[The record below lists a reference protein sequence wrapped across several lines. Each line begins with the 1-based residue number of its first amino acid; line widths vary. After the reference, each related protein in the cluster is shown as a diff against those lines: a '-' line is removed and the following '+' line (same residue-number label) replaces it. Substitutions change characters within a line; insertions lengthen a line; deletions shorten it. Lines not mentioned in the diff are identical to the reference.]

1 MTMLE
6 AGWAVWS
13 KQAGRNTGY
22 SIQACS
28 RAPFDAAKFAA
39 ILRRYGLGTPSSTEA
54 GPGALPWVTVSGFA
68 MKGGAPYVGI
78 MIETWTG
85 LVDGVKRPISMT
97 ALFCVPYQAM
107 CDAKVTYAA
116 LHHAAAAVRLPE
128 SGTDHGPVELQV
140 PDRDIVALARDVE
153 PDVRGCAEEA
163 AGLLSLGQRI
173 TVVGADHLGLD
184 DRLRFLDTV
193 GAFLPYGYRAYATGA
208 TWTQGPAQRIRV
220 AFGTRR
226 REGTTALGWPSALPA
241 EPALADSRYLSKLR
255 EMYAHDWTPEDVVD
269 RLVTFTDPAKPDK
282 PEYALET
289 LTSLDWPFDLLRR
302 SRRAEV
308 EPAEI
313 RRFFRTGRFGDLDPA
328 GQVQALCYLIGRGG
342 VHGWEL
348 AQPWLGTVAGDDA
361 PEVREA
367 VAEATRAL
375 LWRSDRRQD
384 LEGYLQ
390 HADKCGF
397 LDDLLGATV
406 RPPDGAAPRTGMRCA
421 ARLLDDRVLA
431 SADLAAYPGTRAAL
445 IEAPAVAC
453 ELIAHLVTGD
463 ELRRCDAVIDWLLPE
478 LEETLRPFLALWEGD
493 APPMNAADCDLVAR
507 DRPDGVLA
515 LLRTAARV
523 ERLEQVGPGFQEWLV
538 GRAEL
543 TVADRRF
550 WAAGLKELPRLS
562 PAARGLL
569 DPLFLAIGAFEAPI
583 TGTPWTEQEWSRYQQ
598 TFAQVWEVPWTS
610 GNRARLVSGLAA
622 YLAQCAWQ
630 RYDLS
635 AEAMAGL
642 VMKLLRIQ
650 DPALDWSGVLRGA
663 YDAFAGIRDL
673 PKQSNTA
680 ALLAWLR
687 KNHRGLVRE
696 KARAV
701 EPVEATRAPVPARSV
716 EFLLDRLVELA
727 RRDPDRPQRVIGR
740 LAAEGRP
747 ETAED
752 AVELVLSFG
761 DRLTGSGFDPDR
773 RDVWVDWLSERVCG
787 GGFGAGLAEE
797 SAHLLRERVIAE
809 LSSRLG
815 LLARTA
821 RRSRD
826 GRARLT
832 ARQRERLDLV
842 GDSMRDLLKEAGKN
856 APRQKR
862 FKGGGLLV
870 SKIDERP
877 SARRPEEGPR

>member
-1 MTMLE
+1 VTMLE

-28 RAPFDAAKFAA
+28 RSPFDTAKFAA
-39 ILRRYGLGTPSSTEA
+39 ILRRYGLGSPSSTEA

-68 MKGGAPYVGI
+68 MKGGPPYVGI

-107 CDAKVTYAA
+107 GDAKITYSA
-116 LHHAAAAVRLPE
+116 LHQAASAVRLPE
-128 SGTDHGPVELQV
+128 SGTDHRPVELQV
-140 PDRDIVALARDVE
+140 PDPGVVALARAVE

-163 AGLLSLGQRI
+163 AGLLLLGQRI

-184 DRLRFLDTV
+184 DRLRFLDTI

-226 REGTTALGWPSALPA
+226 RDGTTALTWPSALPA
-241 EPALADSRYLSKLR
+241 EPARPDSPYLSKLR
-255 EMYAHDWTPEDVVD
+255 EMYAHDWTPGDVVD

-282 PEYALET
+282 PDYALET

-308 EPAEI
+308 EPEEI
-313 RRFFRTGRFGDLDPA
+313 RRFFRTGRFGELDPA
-328 GQVQALCYLIGRGG
+328 GQVQALRYLVGRGG

-348 AQPWLGTVAGDDA
+348 AQPCLGTVAGDDA

-375 LWRSDRRQD
+375 LWRSDRRPD

-390 HADKCGF
+390 YADKSGF
-397 LDDLLGATV
+397 LDDLLGATI
-406 RPPDGAAPRTGMRCA
+406 RPPGGAAPRAGMRRA

-431 SADLAAYPGTRAAL
+431 SADLAAYPSTRAAL

-453 ELIAHLVTGD
+453 ELIAHLMTGD
-463 ELRRCDAVIDWLLPE
+463 EPRRCDGVVDWLLPE
-478 LEETLRPFLALWEGD
+478 LEETLRPFLALGD
-493 APPMNAADCDLVAR
+493 AASVNAADCDRVAR

-523 ERLEQVGPGFQEWLV
+523 ERLEQVVPGFQEWLV

-543 TVADRRF
+543 TAADRRF

-562 PAARGLL
+562 PAVQGLL
-569 DPLFLAIGAFEAPI
+569 DPLLLATGAFEAPA
-583 TGTPWTEQEWSRYQQ
+583 TGTPWTEPEWSRYQQ
-598 TFAQVWEVPWTS
+598 RFAQVWEARWTS

-630 RYDLS
+630 TFDPS

-650 DPALDWSGVLRGA
+650 DPTLDWSGVLRGA

-680 ALLAWLR
+680 RLLAWLR

-696 KARAV
+696 KVQAV
-701 EPVEATRAPVPARSV
+701 EPVATRRGPVPARSV
-716 EFLLDRLVELA
+716 RFLLDRLVELA
-727 RRDPDRPQRVIGR
+727 RQAPDRPQRVIDQ
-740 LAAEGRP
+740 LATEGRP

-752 AVELVLSFG
+752 AVELIASFG
-761 DRLTGSGFDPDR
+761 DRLTRSGFDPDR
-773 RDVWVDWLSERVCG
+773 RDLWVDRLSERICG

-797 SAHLLRERVIAE
+797 SAPLLRERLIAE
-809 LSSRLG
+809 LSFQLG
-815 LLARTA
+815 LLAGTV

-832 ARQRERLDLV
+832 VRQRERLDLV
-842 GDSMRDLLKEAGKN
+842 DKGLRDLLKEAGKN

-862 FKGGGLLV
+862 FKGSSLLF
-870 SKIDERP
+870 SKTGERP
-877 SARRPEEGPR
+877 SARRPGPR